1 MGKST
6 TLYIL
11 IETAGGYA
19 LGQVKE
25 WDQIG
30 ADADS
35 FAQAVANVSQFK
47 QIVSIVAFHGF
58 VTAEEALENMVC
70 RSNAVTIGE
79 ATPML
84 SSFLDQNLPSKRKY

>member
-35 FAQAVANVSQFK
+35 FAQAVADVSQFK

-58 VTAEEALENMVC
+58 VTAEEALENM
-70 RSNAVTIGE
+70 NAITIGE

>member
-35 FAQAVANVSQFK
+35 FAQAVADVSQFK

-58 VTAEEALENMVC
+58 VTAEEALENMVGPPISVYSHIFSEC
-70 RSNAVTIGE
+70 HH
-79 ATPML
+79 
-84 SSFLDQNLPSKRKY
+84 YW